1 MPTPEFVLALRERIG
16 HEPLW
21 MPGVTAVVRNAQDE
35 VLLVRRADT
44 GEWSLV
50 SGILE
55 PGEQPAAGLLRE
67 IEEETGV
74 TAELEAL
81 TGVWTL
87 PAITYPN
94 GDQARYLDLCFLARH
109 VSGQARVNDDESLE
123 VGWFPVDRLPDGLVE
138 RSRVRLARALAYQGR
153 TWFEGAMAPLAA
165 PFPAPFPA
173 PDGEVRLRRAM
184 ATDLTAIVALLAD
197 DPLGAG
203 REHPSS
209 VAAYQR
215 AFAAIDADPAHLL
228 VVLEDN
234 RTVVGTL
241 QLSFLPGLSRGGA
254 WRGQIEAVRVA
265 SSHRGQGLGER
276 LVRWAVEESLARGC
290 ALVQLTTDK
299 SRADA
304 HRFYARLGFEPSHE
318 GFKMTLATPPQRDQ
332 HDEEQRS

>member
-1 MPTPEFVLALRERIG
+1 MPTPEFVLALRARIG

-74 TAELEAL
+74 TAELQAL

-109 VSGQARVNDDESLE
+109 ISGHARVNDDESLE
-123 VGWFPVDRLPDGLVE
+123 VGWFPVDQLPDGLVE
-138 RSRVRLARALAYQGR
+138 RSRVRLARALAYDGS
-153 TWFEGAMAPLAA
+153 TWFEGAMPSTPPSFGHHLVDSVGGAQ
-165 PFPAPFPA
+165 
-173 PDGEVRLRRAM
+173 VRRATT
-184 ATDLTAIVALLAD
+184 ADLPAIVALLAGD
-197 DPLGAG
+197 ALGAG
-203 REHPSS
+203 REPPGRF
-209 VAAYQR
+209 AAYER

-228 VVLEDN
+228 VVLEDDA
-234 RTVVGTL
+234 TVVGTL

-265 SSHRGQGLGER
+265 ASHRGQGLGEQ
-276 LVRWAVEESLARGC
+276 LVGWAVEESRSRGC

-299 SRADA
+299 SRGDA

-318 GFKMTLATPPQRDQ
+318 GLKMTLATPSQR
-332 HDEEQRS
+332 EEGEQA